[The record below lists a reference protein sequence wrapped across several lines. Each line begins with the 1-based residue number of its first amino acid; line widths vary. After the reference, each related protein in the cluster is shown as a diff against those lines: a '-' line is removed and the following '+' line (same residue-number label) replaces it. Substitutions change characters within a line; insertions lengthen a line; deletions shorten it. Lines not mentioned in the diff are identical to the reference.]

1 MYCIWQKTSSMEKY
15 RERTKIRCAVD
26 VFRCLNNTSPGNFEN
41 YFTRLNHSLHTRG
54 NKSSIKLPKVR
65 TESGRNRF
73 LSKADLFLMNFHE
86 KSEMKHRSFD
96 LKISAKNILF
106 NC

>member
-1 MYCIWQKTSSMEKY
+1 MN
-15 RERTKIRCAVD
+15 ERKIRCAVD

-65 TESGRNRF
+65 TESGRKSFSFQGGLVFNELPREIRNETSIVRF
-73 LSKADLFLMNFHE
+73 
-86 KSEMKHRSFD
+86 
-96 LKISAKNILF
+96 KNKCKEYFI
-106 NC
+106 